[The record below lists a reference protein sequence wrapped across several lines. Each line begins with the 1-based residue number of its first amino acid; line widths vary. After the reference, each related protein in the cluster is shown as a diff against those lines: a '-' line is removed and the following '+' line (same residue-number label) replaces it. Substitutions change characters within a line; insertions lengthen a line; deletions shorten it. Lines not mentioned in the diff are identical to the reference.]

1 MKLKADIIKCGFDE
15 LKKIA
20 EIESKCIPDGW
31 SLKAFEDW
39 FEEKKTVV
47 FAAVCNG
54 EMIGFANG
62 SWVIDEGEL
71 LNIAVLEK
79 YRRQGLAEI
88 LLKTLEDF
96 FTEKDIT
103 VIYLEVRE
111 KNQSALS
118 FYEKNGFIKNGFRKN
133 YYRNPNDN
141 GVLMM
146 KKIGDKYAYTG
157 N

>member
-1 MKLKADIIKCGFDE
+1 
-15 LKKIA
+15 
-20 EIESKCIPDGW
+20 
-31 SLKAFEDW
+31 
-39 FEEKKTVV
+39 
-47 FAAVCNG
+47 
-54 EMIGFANG
+54 MIGFANG
-62 SWVIDEGEL
+62 SWVLDEGEL

-96 FTEKDIT
+96 FTEKNIT

-118 FYEKNGFIKNGFRKN
+118 FYEKHGFIKNGFRKN
-133 YYRNPNDN
+133 YYRNPDDN

>member
-1 MKLKADIIKCGFDE
+1 MRRLKVNAFPTVGL
-15 LKKIA
+15 LKPLRIGMM
-20 EIESKCIPDGW
+20 I
-31 SLKAFEDW
+31 
-39 FEEKKTVV
+39 KKTVV

-62 SWVIDEGEL
+62 SWVLDEGEL

-96 FTEKDIT
+96 FTEKNIT

-118 FYEKNGFIKNGFRKN
+118 FYENM
-133 YYRNPNDN
+133 
-141 GVLMM
+141 VLQ
-146 KKIGDKYAYTG
+146 KRI
-157 N
+157 